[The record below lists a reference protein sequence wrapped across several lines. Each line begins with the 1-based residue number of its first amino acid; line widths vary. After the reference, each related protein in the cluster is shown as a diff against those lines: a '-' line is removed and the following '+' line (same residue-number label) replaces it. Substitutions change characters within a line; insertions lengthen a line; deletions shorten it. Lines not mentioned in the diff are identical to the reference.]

1 LEKKKILWEMRG
13 KTEVGLMEESRLY
26 GKIVYEQAPSVK
38 LIKGQKDSY
47 GWEIKVYGK
56 NMDAVLKQVNEVNEK
71 LLAQYSKNG
80 EKE

>member
-1 LEKKKILWEMRG
+1 MRG
-13 KTEVGLMEESRLY
+13 KTKVGVMESKLY
-26 GKIVYEQAPSVK
+26 GKIVHEQAPSVK

-47 GWEIKVYGK
+47 GWEIKIYGK